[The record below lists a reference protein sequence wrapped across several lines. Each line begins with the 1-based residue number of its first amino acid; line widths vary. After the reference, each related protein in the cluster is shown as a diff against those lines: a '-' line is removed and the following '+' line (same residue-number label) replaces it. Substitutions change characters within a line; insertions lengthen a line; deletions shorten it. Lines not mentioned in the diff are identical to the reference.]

1 VILVCDQDQA
11 KELVEG
17 LTSVDPHYR
26 VLGFVNSDSASSN
39 SEKLKIKSIS
49 IENLAKFVRQNSISE
64 IVVASQKTDGITVNL
79 QSIDYAFG
87 KRLYYPRIYASL

>member
-39 SEKLKIKSIS
+39 SEKLKIKSI
-49 IENLAKFVRQNSISE
+49 
-64 IVVASQKTDGITVNL
+64 
-79 QSIDYAFG
+79 
-87 KRLYYPRIYASL
+87 